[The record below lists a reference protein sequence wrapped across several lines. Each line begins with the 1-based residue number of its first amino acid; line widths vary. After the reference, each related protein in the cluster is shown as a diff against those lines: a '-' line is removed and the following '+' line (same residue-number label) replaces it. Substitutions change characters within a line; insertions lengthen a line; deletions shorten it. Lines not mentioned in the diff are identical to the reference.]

1 MAAGRSIVA
10 RDDTLLGVCFALG
23 EDFGFNPV
31 YLRVL
36 FALLLFW
43 SELAAVGA
51 YAGLGMIVAFTRWL
65 VPEADAAAED
75 GHLEKREEP
84 SEALALAA

>member
-1 MAAGRSIVA
+1 MASGRSIMA
-10 RDDTLLGVCFALG
+10 RDDTLLGVCFALS
-23 EDFGFNPV
+23 EDLGFNPV

-36 FALLLFW
+36 FALLIFW
-43 SELAAVGA
+43 SELAALGA

-65 VPEADAAAED
+65 VPDVAAATED
-75 GHLEKREEP
+75 GDAEKRDES